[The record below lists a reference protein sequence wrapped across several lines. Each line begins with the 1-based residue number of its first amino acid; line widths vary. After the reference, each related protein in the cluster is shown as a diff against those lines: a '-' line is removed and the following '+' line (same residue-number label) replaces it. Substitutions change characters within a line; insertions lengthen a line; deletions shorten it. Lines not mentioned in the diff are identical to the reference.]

1 MDKQQ
6 KIIILNGINDPMVVD
21 LKILFPQCKDKNDQ
35 SLKPKAQ
42 SLKLS

>member
-21 LKILFPQCKDKNDQ
+21 LKFCFPHCKDKNEE
-35 SLKPKAQ
+35 SVKPKA
-42 SLKLS
+42 